1 MSMKTWQGIAEDIVS
16 GQGVGRRQDSAGGG
30 VCEAHLGWEL
40 KDSHEVG
47 RA

>member
-1 MSMKTWQGIAEDIVS
+1 MSMKTWKELQRTLCL